1 MIHTKILVVDDNSID
16 KTLIEERLKE
26 DTQNKFDLAH
36 SFSMKETFSML
47 AKINFDVVLL
57 DLGLPD
63 SIGYDTFAKFH
74 ASFPDM
80 PVIVISG
87 YEDSDMAQKLM
98 DNGAH
103 GYLIKG
109 KYNSESLWET
119 IKLAIS
125 KQAFRNK
132 VQGNLIKQVRPPENQ
147 IFTNPSPKPKNI
159 KEQIQSK
166 LDPDLAKDLIIEYS
180 KLIPLSQNVTKA
192 EIELSVQSFF
202 QVNAGVFT
210 MLNIQ
215 AKDIEY
221 IHQKAMENLTFVDKS
236 NKVFLELTNYLLQNC
251 LKQYELKSS
260 SKLN

>member
-1 MIHTKILVVDDNSID
+1 
-16 KTLIEERLKE
+16 
-26 DTQNKFDLAH
+26 
-36 SFSMKETFSML
+36 
-47 AKINFDVVLL
+47 
-57 DLGLPD
+57 
-63 SIGYDTFAKFH
+63 
-74 ASFPDM
+74 
-80 PVIVISG
+80 
-87 YEDSDMAQKLM
+87 
-98 DNGAH
+98 
-103 GYLIKG
+103 
-109 KYNSESLWET
+109 
-119 IKLAIS
+119 LAIS